1 MALDLLR
8 RSAYCKRKRRWVR
21 AHHGGARRREHVRGR
36 GAAIVGTSGDLPSA
50 ASEKGPERVPKP
62 RGNSAFFG
70 GTSKICKGQSHTFI
84 HRSALARKP
93 SRVRG
98 AGDPGPGLGERTR
111 GCASC
116 TASRPLPPSAYVGL
130 ADRSVRPRALFVP

>member
-50 ASEKGPERVPKP
+50 ASEKGAKKFPS
-62 RGNSAFFG
+62 RGAIVQSFPLISTQHSTYRYKYIYTAAQTAYLESAG
-70 GTSKICKGQSHTFI
+70 PPL
-84 HRSALARKP
+84 RALAVAEP
-93 SRVRG
+93 
-98 AGDPGPGLGERTR
+98 A
-111 GCASC
+111 
-116 TASRPLPPSAYVGL
+116 
-130 ADRSVRPRALFVP
+130 

>member
-62 RGNSAFFG
+62 RGNIIIVLG
-70 GTSKICKGQSHTFI
+70 IEH
-84 HRSALARKP
+84 HRRIWYYTVKATRHAVGWQQR
-93 SRVRG
+93 
-98 AGDPGPGLGERTR
+98 AHIDP
-111 GCASC
+111 
-116 TASRPLPPSAYVGL
+116 
-130 ADRSVRPRALFVP
+130 LFRHIVSE